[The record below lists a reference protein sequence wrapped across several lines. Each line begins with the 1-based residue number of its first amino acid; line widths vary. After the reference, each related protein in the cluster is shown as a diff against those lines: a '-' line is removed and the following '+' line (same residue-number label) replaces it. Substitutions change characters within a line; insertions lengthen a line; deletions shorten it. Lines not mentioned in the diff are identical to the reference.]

1 MYNGGVVSYL
11 LLGAFVV
18 LFSTAVSQK
27 NTAPAKNAN
36 SAAKPAANPSVSKKA
51 DPIEQRDATTPMR
64 QLPSRQQAPTAAPA
78 PVAPAAAVAP
88 KATNQMARPPV
99 VPKATN
105 QMARPPVVPK
115 ATNQMARR
123 PMAPRTPPRKP
134 AKYIPRDPIVH
145 ARPITPEPKQ
155 VRSEPVVHARPTTPE
170 PKEVDAEGTTSG
182 YYYDYYNNYN
192 SQYDGRNGSGI
203 NQGASPKE
211 SACPV
216 FRETIMEHHV
226 ILRRNGCE
234 IVLSQD
240 DAIRWF
246 GRPTGPLVYSR
257 KYI

>member
-18 LFSTAVSQK
+18 LFSTALSQK

-64 QLPSRQQAPTAAPA
+64 QLPSRQQAPTVAPA
-78 PVAPAAAVAP
+78 PVAPAAAVA
-88 KATNQMARPPV
+88 
-99 VPKATN
+99 PKATN

-192 SQYDGRNGSGI
+192 SQYDAFYHRMMLYDGLADRQGR
-203 NQGASPKE
+203 
-211 SACPV
+211 
-216 FRETIMEHHV
+216 
-226 ILRRNGCE
+226 
-234 IVLSQD
+234 
-240 DAIRWF
+240 
-246 GRPTGPLVYSR
+246 
-257 KYI
+257 

>member
-1 MYNGGVVSYL
+1 MYNGVVSYL

-18 LFSTAVSQK
+18 LFSTALSQK
-27 NTAPAKNAN
+27 NTAPAQNAN
-36 SAAKPAANPSVSKKA
+36 SAARPAANPPVTSPKVSQKA

-64 QLPSRQQAPTAAPA
+64 QLPPKQQAPTGAPA
-78 PVAPAAAVAP
+78 AVAPAAAVAP

-99 VPKATN
+99 VPKETN
-105 QMARPPVVPK
+105 QMH
-115 ATNQMARR
+115 RR
-123 PMAPRTPPRKP
+123 PMAPRPPLRKP
-134 AKYIPRDPIVH
+134 AVYIPRDPIVH

-155 VRSEPVVHARPTTPE
+155 VQSEPIVHARPTTPE
-170 PKEVDAEGTTSG
+170 PKEVDGEGTTSG

-203 NQGASPKE
+203 NQRALPKE

-257 KYI
+257 NYL